1 MFEPSS
7 QIITDNPSK
16 KTESSFL
23 QTPAHNKIINPETL
37 DAINIF
43 FKLKHKYENDI
54 QKTKN
59 KIIGRD
65 DLNIVEKRDLY
76 QTLNP
81 KCIICKKPGGC
92 IFSIEKNRYVAMCNA
107 TPKCNFNINIT
118 KGNIILLDNYV
129 KELQVQHTELVTT
142 IMKTKY
148 NLLFNYLNET
158 DTVTAFKK
166 TKETFDSNA
175 TALNVYK
182 TKLVNISHLLEKKEA
197 IDLSETQI
205 VEFIK
210 EIKQLVSSAKT
221 EMNPQYLKDAVEL
234 YIHRLMGV
242 LDTNREYK
250 YSYQGIE
257 LDDNGNH
264 NLVQKGVTICDLE
277 AVLGEPYKVVSLAI
291 KK

>member
-7 QIITDNPSK
+7 QITTDNPAEK
-16 KTESSFL
+16 AESSS
-23 QTPAHNKIINPETL
+23 PPSPHNQIINPETL

-59 KIIGRD
+59 KIISRG
-65 DLNIVEKRDLY
+65 DLNIAEKRDLY
-76 QTLNP
+76 QALHP

-92 IFSIEKNRYVAMCNA
+92 IFSVEKNRYIAMCNA

-129 KELQVQHTELVTT
+129 KALQDQHTELVTT

-166 TKETFDSNA
+166 TKETFDT
-175 TALNVYK
+175 TASKLNVYK
-182 TKLVNISHLLEKKEA
+182 TKLINISNLLEKKDA
-197 IDLSETQI
+197 IDLSEIQI

-210 EIKQLVSSAKT
+210 EIKLLVVAAKT
-221 EMNPQYLKDAVEL
+221 EINPQYLKDSVEL

-242 LDTNREYK
+242 LDTNRKYK
-250 YSYQGIE
+250 YSYQDIE

-264 NLVQKGVTICDLE
+264 NLVQKEFTICDLE
-277 AVLGEPYKVVSLAI
+277 AVIGDPYNVVSLVV